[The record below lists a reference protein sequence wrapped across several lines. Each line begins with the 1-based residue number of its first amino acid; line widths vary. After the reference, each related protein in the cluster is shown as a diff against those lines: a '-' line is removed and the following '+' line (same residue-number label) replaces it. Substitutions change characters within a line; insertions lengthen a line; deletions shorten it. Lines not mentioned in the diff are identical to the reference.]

1 MRCVSLAGLSNTG
14 VFAAATLILA
24 SLSACTPYKA
34 DVEFARG
41 FIHHLKS
48 HDPAMAADMAPSLI
62 AVAGSWQM
70 IDTTMKHRMPA
81 SDIDSAV
88 FVSREINSDWPPT
101 VRKIKLKLFG
111 RGEYSIADVAL
122 ETEKDGKTLVNTVQI
137 QGPLPLR

>member
-1 MRCVSLAGLSNTG
+1 
-14 VFAAATLILA
+14 
-24 SLSACTPYKA
+24 
-34 DVEFARG
+34 
-41 FIHHLKS
+41 
-48 HDPAMAADMAPSLI
+48 MAADMAPSLI
-62 AVAGSWQM
+62 AMAGSWQM

-122 ETEKDGKTLVNTVQI
+122 ETEKDGKTLVNTIQI
-137 QGPLPLR
+137 MGPLPLR